1 VKVLAIVSEKGG
13 VGKTTVAV
21 HLAVAAKLAGV
32 DTAIVDLDPQASA
45 ADWSDARGEA
55 PEAVTIPPSRLEK
68 LLQDLAKNG
77 ADLVI
82 IDTPREANNAGYIAA
97 INSDLILI
105 PFRRGG
111 FDFLALKRTLD
122 LCRLSQKTPH
132 ILLNGMRIGATRI
145 EKDVREALALY
156 EGVQIAPVLFH
167 ERAAYVTASITGR
180 TAQETD
186 PPSPAALEIHQLYT
200 WICDKLHLSTIRQ
213 SEAET
218 PA

>member
-1 VKVLAIVSEKGG
+1 MKVLAIVSEKGG
-13 VGKTTVAV
+13 VGKTTIAV

-68 LLQDLAKNG
+68 LLQDPAKNG

-97 INSDLILI
+97 IHSDCILI

-111 FDFLALKRTLD
+111 FDFRALKRTLD
-122 LCRLSQKTPH
+122 LCRLAQKTAH

-145 EKDVREALALY
+145 EK
-156 EGVQIAPVLFH
+156 
-167 ERAAYVTASITGR
+167 
-180 TAQETD
+180 
-186 PPSPAALEIHQLYT
+186 
-200 WICDKLHLSTIRQ
+200 
-213 SEAET
+213 
-218 PA
+218 

>member
-97 INSDLILI
+97 IHSDLILI

-111 FDFLALKRTLD
+111 FDFRALKRTLD

-156 EGVQIAPVLFH
+156 EDVDIAPVLFH
-167 ERAAYVTASITGR
+167 ERAAYVTASITGK

-186 PPSPAALEIHQLYT
+186 PPSPAASEIHQLYT
-200 WICDKLHLSTIRQ
+200 WMCDKLQLSTIRQ

>member
-13 VGKTTVAV
+13 AGKTTVAV
-21 HLAVAAKLAGV
+21 HLAVAAKISGV
-32 DTAIVDLDPQASA
+32 ETAIVDLDPQASA

-68 LLQDLAKNG
+68 LLKDLSENG

-97 INSDLILI
+97 IHSDCILI

-111 FDFLALKRTLD
+111 FDFRALKRTLD

-132 ILLNGMRIGATRI
+132 ILLNGMRIGANRI
-145 EKDVREALALY
+145 EKDVREALSAF
-156 EGVQIAPVLFH
+156 EGIAVSPVIFH
-167 ERAAYVTASITGR
+167 ERAAYVTASITGK

-186 PPSPAALEIHQLYT
+186 PASPAALEIHQLYT
-200 WICDKLHLSTIRQ
+200 WICQELELSTTRQ

-218 PA
+218 PT

>member
-1 VKVLAIVSEKGG
+1 MKVLSIVSEKGG

-21 HLAVAAKLAGV
+21 HLAVAARLSGV

-68 LLQDLAKNG
+68 LLHDLRKNG

-97 INSDLILI
+97 LHSDFILI

-111 FDFLALKRTLD
+111 FDFRALKRTLD

-145 EKDVREALALY
+145 EQDVREALSVY
-156 EGVQIAPVLFH
+156 DGVAVAPVLFH
-167 ERAAYVTASITGR
+167 ERAAYVTASITGK

-186 PPSPAALEIHQLYT
+186 PASPAALEIHQLYT
-200 WICDKLHLSTIRQ
+200 WICQQLQLSTTGQ